1 MQSSSKKKGGR
12 KVKSNPRKHRHVFR
26 LTESEN
32 EKLFVL
38 FQSSGMKNKAGFIVS
53 MLLDRQVKTVNV
65 NVAALQ
71 YHATL
76 TNFFTQFRR
85 VGVNY
90 NQIVKLCNQHFSE
103 ERAKQFIPKL
113 EEHTKELSK
122 LCFCIVKLTKEFEQK
137 HLKNHSIGDD
147 SQNW

>member
-1 MQSSSKKKGGR
+1 MKLTDKNKGGR
-12 KVKSNPRKHRHVFR
+12 KIKSNPKKYRHVFR

-32 EKLFVL
+32 ERLLFL
-38 FQSSGMKNKAGFIVS
+38 FHSSGMTNKASFIVS
-53 MLLDRQVKTVNV
+53 MLLDKQFKTVKV
-65 NVAALQ
+65 DVAALQ

-76 TNFFTQFRR
+76 TNLFMQFRR

-113 EEHTKELSK
+113 EEHTKEFSK
-122 LCFCIVKLTKEFEQK
+122 LCFCIIKLTKEFEQK
-137 HLKNHSIGDD
+137 HLKTGL
-147 SQNW
+147 

>member
-1 MQSSSKKKGGR
+1 MDSTSKRKGGR
-12 KVKSNPRKHRHVFR
+12 KVKSNPKKHRHVFR

-32 EKLFVL
+32 ERLLVL
-38 FQSSGMKNKAGFIVS
+38 FHSSRMKNKAGFIVS

-65 NVAALQ
+65 DVVALQ

-76 TNFFTQFRR
+76 TNFFIQFRR

-122 LCFCIVKLTKEFEQK
+122 LCFYIIKLTKEFEQN
-137 HLKNHSIGDD
+137 HLKTNL
-147 SQNW
+147 

>member
-12 KVKSNPRKHRHVFR
+12 KVKSNPKKHRHVFR

-32 EKLFVL
+32 ERLLVL
-38 FQSSGMKNKAGFIVS
+38 FHSSGMTNKASFIVS

-71 YHATL
+71 YHAAL
-76 TNFFTQFRR
+76 SNLFMQFRR

-103 ERAKQFIPKL
+103 ERAKQFIPIL

-137 HLKNHSIGDD
+137 HLKTNL
-147 SQNW
+147 